1 MFTGAQFESELFMD
15 NLIRI
20 VNLPKNT
27 QYKLYKLTLLYAVGG
42 NYQVLYTK
50 TNIND

>member
-1 MFTGAQFESELFMD
+1 MVTGAQFESELCID
-15 NLIRI
+15 NLIPT

-27 QYKLYKLTLLYAVGG
+27 QYKLCTLNLLYAVGG